1 MPATVTDPIGRPVV
15 YDLGKAK
22 RGQIKDLK
30 RGHGKLVGEVNEL
43 IEQVRSTLNESGH
56 EGQIVPIVVVYR
68 RKTKRKRRRRSGL
81 PFPLPFPGF

>member
-1 MPATVTDPIGRPVV
+1 MSATAAESIGRPVV

-43 IEQVRSTLNESGH
+43 IAQVRSTLGEAGH

-68 RKTKRKRRRRSGL
+68 RKTKRRRRRRSGL